1 MNRPDFTLDLLPEV
15 PGLSKFQ
22 SSFNKRMNA
31 KIGEV
36 TAPVISY
43 EDLLIS
49 KEKLA
54 RAKDMEDIKELGLR
68 KGRRPK

>member
-1 MNRPDFTLDLLPEV
+1 MATLELPWTLREN
-15 PGLSKFQ
+15 L
-22 SSFNKRMNA
+22 
-31 KIGEV
+31 
-36 TAPVISY
+36 SY